1 VAAFNPQGG
10 VQFASDEH
18 SGFYNADT
26 SNFQP
31 RAGLVYSLNDK
42 TVLRGGWGM
51 YTVPAIIFGN
61 FQPGFSQT
69 TPVVISNDNGLTFRG
84 NLANAFV
91 DGVIEPA
98 GAALGANTFL
108 GQDLQRF
115 APIAF
120 NNAQN
125 MRYTIGIQRELPHQW
140 LVEGAYVGSRGW
152 DLTTGGGGAE
162 GEIELNGTPAQYL
175 STSRQRD
182 QAVIDFLSA
191 NVANPFR
198 GLIPGVGIN
207 GNITRAQLLR
217 PYPHLLN
224 VRTWNSDGTSRYNS
238 AQFKIEKRFTRGYTL
253 LVGYTWSKFTERVFQ
268 LNPSDTTY
276 EERLSEADVPHRLA
290 VSGIWELPFG
300 RGRHWARDA
309 GGLLDAAI
317 GGWSLQAIGQIQ
329 SGRPISFHD
338 RNIYFNGDLNA
349 LKTDFTG
356 DSRSPVFDISGFY
369 FNDAAVMTNGQL
381 DPAKQ
386 RADQRIRLANNIR
399 YFPSRIPGLRSQ
411 PLNLWDIS
419 LVKQV
424 RFGDRLRAQF
434 HVEFLNAFNHPVFS
448 NPNTNPTEENFGRVT
463 SQGNLPRDIQLAAK
477 FLF

>member
-1 VAAFNPQGG
+1 
-10 VQFASDEH
+10 
-18 SGFYNADT
+18 
-26 SNFQP
+26 
-31 RAGLVYSLNDK
+31 
-42 TVLRGGWGM
+42 M
-51 YTVPAIIFGN
+51 
-61 FQPGFSQT
+61 
-69 TPVVISNDNGLTFRG
+69 
-84 NLANAFV
+84 
-91 DGVIEPA
+91 
-98 GAALGANTFL
+98 
-108 GQDLQRF
+108 
-115 APIAF
+115 
-120 NNAQN
+120 
-125 MRYTIGIQRELPHQW
+125 
-140 LVEGAYVGSRGW
+140 GSRGW
-152 DLTTGGGGAE
+152 DLTTGGGGAA
-162 GEIELNGTPAQYL
+162 GEIDLNGTPAQYL

-238 AQFKIEKRFTRGYTL
+238 AQFKLEKRFTRGYTL

-338 RNIYFNGDLNA
+338 RNIYFNGDLSA

-356 DSRSPVFDISGFY
+356 DSNNPVFDISGFY
-369 FNDAAVMTNGQL
+369 FNDAAVMTNGAARSGEAARRSAH
-381 DPAKQ
+381 PAGQ
-386 RADQRIRLANNIR
+386 QHPLLPVARARPAQPAAESLGHLAGETGAVRRPPARAVPRRVPECLQPVRCSATRTPIRL
-399 YFPSRIPGLRSQ
+399 
-411 PLNLWDIS
+411 
-419 LVKQV
+419 
-424 RFGDRLRAQF
+424 
-434 HVEFLNAFNHPVFS
+434 NA
-448 NPNTNPTEENFGRVT
+448 NFGQVT

-477 FLF
+477 ILF

>member
-1 VAAFNPQGG
+1 
-10 VQFASDEH
+10 
-18 SGFYNADT
+18 
-26 SNFQP
+26 
-31 RAGLVYSLNDK
+31 
-42 TVLRGGWGM
+42 M
-51 YTVPAIIFGN
+51 
-61 FQPGFSQT
+61 
-69 TPVVISNDNGLTFRG
+69 
-84 NLANAFV
+84 
-91 DGVIEPA
+91 
-98 GAALGANTFL
+98 
-108 GQDLQRF
+108 
-115 APIAF
+115 
-120 NNAQN
+120 
-125 MRYTIGIQRELPHQW
+125 
-140 LVEGAYVGSRGW
+140 
-152 DLTTGGGGAE
+152 
-162 GEIELNGTPAQYL
+162 
-175 STSRQRD
+175 
-182 QAVIDFLSA
+182 
-191 NVANPFR
+191 
-198 GLIPGVGIN
+198 
-207 GNITRAQLLR
+207 LR

-448 NPNTNPTEENFGRVT
+448 NPNTDPTEENFGRVT